1 MRIVARYDHKGGA
14 AFLMANHA
22 AELREVESALSRVD
36 AIVARTKV
44 SREKTMRERV
54 LYSLVVLNAAIKTLL
69 YPQGWAT
76 LQGNGKFTEP
86 HVILSTTVAEL
97 KTTHVGFRAMDGVK
111 NRVGLEI
118 QFGKYA
124 FMGYDILSKM
134 PIFAR
139 RGVIDCGIEIVP
151 MKSLAIG
158 VRRAMR
164 GKGNQD
170 EDAETTSNSRMSTGV
185 SYFEQIKADLEARG
199 VADLDIPVL
208 ILGIDV

>member
-1 MRIVARYDHKGGA
+1 MRVVARYSHKGGEDYLA
-14 AFLMANHA
+14 INHP
-22 AELREVESALSRVD
+22 AELDEVLAVLAQVD
-36 AIVARTKV
+36 ATVALTKQ
-44 SREKTMRERV
+44 SREKTMMAQM
-54 LYSLVVLNAAIKTLL
+54 LYSPVALNKAIKSLL
-69 YPQGWAT
+69 YPLGWAI
-76 LQGNGKFTEP
+76 LKDNGKYSEPRVSLTTIVTETGRK
-86 HVILSTTVAEL
+86 HT
-97 KTTHVGFRAMDGVK
+97 GFRAMDGVK

-139 RGVIDCGIEIVP
+139 HGLIECGVEIVP
-151 MKSLAIG
+151 MKSLSTG
-158 VRRAMR
+158 RL
-164 GKGNQD
+164 
-170 EDAETTSNSRMSTGV
+170 AETVVVEQDTTGSRMFTGV